1 MVALLLAA
9 EENEQYGKVHTDKT
23 WQERSCK
30 PERLGARSSSSLK
43 LVETLQR
50 RGDVEALRPTKL
62 IKTKLASW
70 IWVKWVKKSE
80 SKREKPARSKAK
92 KTRVSKPAPA
102 KPAGT
107 LLQMERAS

>member
-1 MVALLLAA
+1 MAKYTLTKLGRKDLA
-9 EENEQYGKVHTDKT
+9 NPKD
-23 WQERSCK
+23 W
-30 PERLGARSSSSLK
+30 ARSSSSLK

-70 IWVKWVKKSE
+70 IRLKWVKKSE

-92 KTRVSKPAPA
+92 KSRVSKPAPA
-102 KPAGT
+102 KPTGT
-107 LLQMERAS
+107 LLQMANKQVA